1 MVTYFTAEVN
11 TYIGRQK
18 MMISWYHQVQNSSMN
33 IKLTRASPTQEVEGF
48 RWRKLRATLALLLQ
62 RRKQQE
68 PPWCVV

>member
-1 MVTYFTAEVN
+1 
-11 TYIGRQK
+11 